1 MHHSISDIKGFKCWG
16 AHVGIKSK
24 RRDLAI
30 IFSSTPASAAAIF
43 TRNLVVAEP
52 VKLSRKHV
60 KDGIIQ
66 AIVVNSGNA
75 NACTGE
81 KGRQAAEKTAEVAA
95 EELGIKKENVLV
107 ASTGIIGE
115 PFPIDKVVDGIKYKV
130 VPKLS
135 NRKIAG
141 TLTSN
146 AILTTDTFAKEGYS
160 NFKIGKKKIMLAGI
174 AKGSGMIH
182 PNMGTMLGFI
192 ISDLAISSELLREAL
207 LEVNEKTFNMISV
220 DGDTSTN
227 DMLAVLCNGAAGNRK
242 ITEKNDNYYKF
253 VEKLEELARYLAKLI
268 VSDGEGSTKFIE
280 YEVTGA
286 PDDEGA
292 RKIAR
297 TISDSNLVKTA
308 VFGRDPNWGRIVAAA
323 GRAGVDFDPDKIDLI
338 IGFKDPVQILEK
350 SQPTDHNRTM
360 VKRKMRASQIK
371 IAINLNSGEG
381 KATAWG
387 SDFSYEY
394 VRINAEYTT

>member
-1 MHHSISDIKGFKCWG
+1 
-16 AHVGIKSK
+16 
-24 RRDLAI
+24 
-30 IFSSTPASAAAIF
+30 
-43 TRNLVVAEP
+43 
-52 VKLSRKHV
+52 
-60 KDGIIQ
+60 
-66 AIVVNSGNA
+66 
-75 NACTGE
+75 
-81 KGRQAAEKTAEVAA
+81 
-95 EELGIKKENVLV
+95 
-107 ASTGIIGE
+107 
-115 PFPIDKVVDGIKYKV
+115 
-130 VPKLS
+130 
-135 NRKIAG
+135 
-141 TLTSN
+141 
-146 AILTTDTFAKEGYS
+146 
-160 NFKIGKKKIMLAGI
+160 
-174 AKGSGMIH
+174 
-182 PNMGTMLGFI
+182 
-192 ISDLAISSELLREAL
+192 LLREAL